1 MTNYKTSNISK
12 KELLQL
18 NFRYDKRHS
27 DSENE
32 LYIMRFPVYREE
44 DSKRVTLESSIIIN
58 VETGSVAVDVYDN
71 NYNQYTPWYTREY
84 GKNNVV
90 NIVDKNID
98 KKLKSLFRDKLESL
112 T

>member
-32 LYIMRFPVYREE
+32 L
-44 DSKRVTLESSIIIN
+44 
-58 VETGSVAVDVYDN
+58 
-71 NYNQYTPWYTREY
+71 
-84 GKNNVV
+84 
-90 NIVDKNID
+90 
-98 KKLKSLFRDKLESL
+98 
-112 T
+112 